1 MLNVTFAGNIF
12 DSIET
17 QYPNNEVAYQAL
29 HIHNDIPTW
38 NDVHLSEHGQYNIN
52 LGDGDWLTQ
61 DGSQSINDKI
71 IICFWTNNTSIR
83 NDLNLTEWSYIEID
97 LNGSNT
103 YLNDVQT
110 MPHQNPQC
118 NFTTFDNVIL
128 DNVGTTN
135 DQFWMFHGI
144 EHFQRYE
151 RLENIIF
158 PIMSFE
164 PNSTEI
170 NWGDGTIETVPLDS
184 DYHHEYTLAGDY
196 HIIVKV
202 TNRGNLYCQSE
213 FDVQASFTITPG
225 LTWPI
230 PVFRTFPVTFTP
242 NITGDIEQITS
253 VSYSING
260 VETYTDLQYDET
272 FTHTFDSPGPFIITQ
287 SIIYDNIFEVST
299 INTNYTVYIDSV
311 ANFYKDAGTCG
322 PDFIDNSIIGNG
334 SITEH
339 YWAVKFND
347 EIIAEYTGD
356 SSWEYTWPYIGVFTV
371 IHKIKDSEG
380 NQFGIERIYDVTE
393 CPGQIV
399 EGDNG
404 GGGGGGWTQ
413 TVYVEREFPKLSVEK
428 LVDVNEHI
436 NIDIRLTLL

>member
-17 QYPNNEVAYQAL
+17 QYMDDEVAYQAV
-29 HIHNDIPTW
+29 HISNGISTW
-38 NDVHLSEHGQYNIN
+38 NDVHISEFGQYNIN

-61 DGSQSINDKI
+61 SGIQNIDDKV
-71 IICFWTNNTSIR
+71 IICFWINKTSTR
-83 NDLNLTEWSYIEID
+83 NDLDLTEWSYIEID
-97 LNGSNT
+97 LDGSSI
-103 YLNDVQT
+103 YVNDAQT
-110 MPHQNPQC
+110 MPHQSPQC
-118 NFTTFDNVIL
+118 NFTTFDNIIL

-135 DQFWMFHGI
+135 DQFWIFHNV
-144 EHFQRYE
+144 EQFQRYE
-151 RLENIIF
+151 RLNNIIF

-164 PNSTEI
+164 PNSVEI
-170 NWGDGTIETVPLDS
+170 NWGDGNIETVSLES
-184 DYHHEYTLAGDY
+184 DYHHEYVLAGDY

-213 FDVQASFTITPG
+213 FDVQAVFTIVPG

-230 PVFRTFPVTFTP
+230 PVFREYSVTFTP
-242 NITGDIEQITS
+242 NITGDVEQITD
-253 VSYSING
+253 VSYNING
-260 VETYTDLQYDET
+260 VETYAGLQYSES
-272 FTHTFDSPGPFIITQ
+272 FSHTFNFPGPFTIRQKIT
-287 SIIYDNIFEVST
+287 YDNIFETTV
-299 INTNYTVYIDSV
+299 IYQDYIVYIDSI

-322 PDFIDNSIIGNG
+322 PDFIDNSIVGNG
-334 SITEH
+334 SIQEY

-356 SSWEYTWPYIGVFTV
+356 SSWEYTWPYIGIFTV

-380 NQFGIERIYDVTE
+380 HQFGIERTYEVTE
-393 CPGQIV
+393 CSGQIQP
-399 EGDNG
+399 DSG

-428 LVDVNEHI
+428 LIDVNEHI
-436 NIDIRLTLL
+436 NIDMKLTLI